1 MRGATVVKK
10 HYSKIILLFSVCI
23 FIVIIF
29 FFSHLLLST
38 EKTSGKEWIATYQ
51 NNNMQHKIELEY
63 IGKDILISSID
74 IGIES
79 GLYKESL
86 HEDYDANTFLINGKK
101 IEFNLSDIKQM
112 DERIEVVIKYN
123 NKIEKIII
131 Q

>member
-1 MRGATVVKK
+1 MRGADVVKK
-10 HYSKIILLFSVCI
+10 HNSKIILLFSVCI
-23 FIVIIF
+23 FTVIIF

-38 EKTSGKEWIATYQ
+38 EKTSGNEWIATYQ

-112 DERIEVVIKYN
+112 DERIKIVIKYN
-123 NKIEKIII
+123 NKMEKIII